1 MTTKGSGAI
10 RIGVLVGIY
19 IAAVVDS
26 HLVVGS
32 VVVMEGSPRVMVA
45 AGARLD

>member
-1 MTTKGSGAI
+1 MTTKGSGAK
-10 RIGVLVGIY
+10 RIVVLVGIY

-32 VVVMEGSPRVMVA
+32 VVVMEG
-45 AGARLD
+45 